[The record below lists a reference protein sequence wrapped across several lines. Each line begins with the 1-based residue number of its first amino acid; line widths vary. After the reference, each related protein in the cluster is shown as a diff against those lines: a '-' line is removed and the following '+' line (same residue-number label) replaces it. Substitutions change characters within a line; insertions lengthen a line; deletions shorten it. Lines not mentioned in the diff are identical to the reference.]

1 MSSYATLQDLDDCG
15 IPLAALA
22 TLDKSLLKRQ
32 LDRASGYADSFL
44 RDSYTLPFTPPFDP
58 GLVMAVCQ
66 LATWWLLSRRGFDP
80 ENPADKVVYQ
90 GYKDAMDW
98 LKLVAN
104 KKIAIAKNEANPVSL
119 QPNVSSNEPR
129 GYGNLTG
136 DGSTDYPAVPGFSN
150 WGS

>member
-15 IPLAALA
+15 IPLAALE
-22 TLDKSLLKRQ
+22 TLDKKLIQRQ
-32 LDRASGYADSFL
+32 LDRASGYADAFL
-44 RDSYTLPFTPPFDP
+44 RDSYTLPFVAPFDP

-66 LATWWLLSRRGFDP
+66 LAVWWLLSRRGFDP
-80 ENPADKVVYQ
+80 ENPGDKVVYQ
-90 GYKDAMDW
+90 GYRDAMDW

-119 QPNVSSNEPR
+119 QPNVSSNTPR
-129 GYGNLTG
+129 GYGELAG
-136 DGSTDYPAVPGFSN
+136 DGATNAPIIPGFSN